1 MHNGHHKPDPHE
13 ALETE
18 AVNWVARLASG
29 EATQSDKQQA
39 QAWRQRSPEH
49 EEAFQSARRL
59 WLGME
64 GVRETMTA
72 SVASQP
78 ASTRTFH
85 QAVWRR
91 WAMAAMLALVT
102 LGAVLQEDRLE
113 IWLADYRTGVGEQTS
128 VALSDGSVVHLNTNT
143 ALSVNYTSGLR
154 QIELL
159 SGEAQFMVAK
169 DTTRP
174 FVVHAAEGQTRAIGT
189 EFVVHDQG
197 EGATVTLLEGLVE
210 VSVDKP
216 QPGKAARVQLQPG
229 QQVSYDTTDG
239 LAQPQSVNLRL
250 ATAWQ
255 RGLLIFEGASLRAV
269 VEEINRYRTGYV
281 VLANDEIADQR
292 VSGVFHLDNLDRAL
306 GTIQTQLHLSTLH
319 MTDYVVFLE

>member
-1 MHNGHHKPDPHE
+1 MHNGHHNSDPHE
-13 ALETE
+13 ALDKE

-29 EATQSDKQQA
+29 EATQAEKQQA
-39 QAWRQRSPEH
+39 QAWRRRSPEH
-49 EEAFQSARRL
+49 EHAFQNACRL

-64 GVRETMTA
+64 GVRETITSSMEF
-72 SVASQP
+72 QP
-78 ASTRTFH
+78 SSTRKFQ

-91 WAMAAMLALVT
+91 WAMAAMVALVT
-102 LGAVLQEDRLE
+102 LGAVLQENRLE
-113 IWLADYRTGVGEQTS
+113 IWLADYRTGVGERTS
-128 VALSDGSVVHLNTNT
+128 LTLNDGSVIHLNTNT
-143 ALSVNYTSGLR
+143 ALSVHYTSGLR

-189 EFVVHDQG
+189 EFVVRDQG
-197 EGATVTLLEGLVE
+197 EGATVTLIEGLVE
-210 VSVDKP
+210 VAVDKP
-216 QPGKAARVQLQPG
+216 QSGKAAQVQLRAG
-229 QQVSYDTTDG
+229 QQVRYDTTDG
-239 LAQPQSVNLRL
+239 LAQPQSANVRL

-255 RGLLIFEGASLRAV
+255 RGLLIFEGTSLRAV

-281 VLANDEIADQR
+281 VLTNDEIADDR

-306 GTIQTQLHLSTLH
+306 GTIQTQLHLSALR
-319 MTDYVVFLE
+319 MTDYVVFLQ